1 MRIKEDLRWSL
12 VLLHM
17 FSFISGVEIKKLLPC
32 RFPKEAERRRRW
44 LEVAQRDEGSLR
56 MTSCLCS
63 RHFEPSCFTLGEEGQ
78 LTLSPDAIPTI
89 IPVTVEDEV
98 TQCRPHIDTST
109 LLVCKTQRGHKQNRL

>member
-1 MRIKEDLRWSL
+1 M
-12 VLLHM
+12 LL
-17 FSFISGVEIKKLLPC
+17 SC
-32 RFPKEAERRRRW
+32 RFPKEAERRQRW

-63 RHFEPSCFTLGEEGQ
+63 RHFEPSCFMLSEEGQ

-98 TQCRPHIDTST
+98 MQHSP
-109 LLVCKTQRGHKQNRL
+109 HKQEVWVTGGSVNVPVWTLI

>member
-12 VLLHM
+12 VLLHRQTFLL
-17 FSFISGVEIKKLLPC
+17 FSFISGLETKNLLPC

-98 TQCRPHIDTST
+98 TA
-109 LLVCKTQRGHKQNRL
+109 